1 MSDAPLD
8 APSAVTTANFV
19 LQARALVPVHTIFQ
33 CRAGTDHGALSQFEK
48 AWRSEDLRWTIDDG
62 DEPSNESPGPAIP
75 NKQVVSVVRAS
86 PIGADDSNE
95 HAQDGRSFNV
105 EAVGFVVATQTL
117 WLDAVDLGMA
127 KKVGAT
133 FAGMRAHPWTI
144 GDHTFIRHVPRSALL
159 SVEPVV

>member
-8 APSAVTTANFV
+8 APSAATTANFV
-19 LQARALVPVHTIFQ
+19 LQARALVPVHTIFECQ
-33 CRAGTDHGALSQFEK
+33 TDTDHGALNQFEK
-48 AWRSEDLRWTIDDG
+48 AWRSGDLRWTIGNG
-62 DEPSNESPGPAIP
+62 DEPPNESPGPAIP

-86 PIGADDSNE
+86 PVGTDVSNKNPL
-95 HAQDGRSFNV
+95 DGRSFNV

-144 GDHTFIRHVPRSALL
+144 GDHTFIRHIPRSALL